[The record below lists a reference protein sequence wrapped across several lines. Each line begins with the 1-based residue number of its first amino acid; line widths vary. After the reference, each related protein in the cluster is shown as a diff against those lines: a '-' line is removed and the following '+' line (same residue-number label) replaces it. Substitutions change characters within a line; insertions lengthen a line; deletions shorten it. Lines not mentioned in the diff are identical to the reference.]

1 MKTVGPREERIPRP
15 RSRSTGRHQQ
25 RVGRGTRVLV
35 GKAPWTGGA
44 TRRQLAGDARAG
56 AWARG
61 QAWQAQRRFVR
72 RSWRWLTGG
81 TVVVLGV
88 GLVLIA
94 VMPAHARGFSAGVV
108 MSVWLG
114 LVSYAV
120 IQFSGSAGP
129 LMGALAEQWSAA
141 ELRRLQDHG
150 WRLVNGVRLR
160 PWDIDHVLVGPGGV
174 VAVETKWQGRG
185 WVLDPPEDRVLG
197 AARQAAGNARDLRL
211 WGKLRAAGVTE
222 VRPLVILWG
231 ALPDGEP
238 RSFLDP
244 ATGAQVIPARCLAE
258 WRERVLGAD
267 QVLNEAQVQQCW
279 RALAEHAQTRDER
292 EPLPPSVNT
301 LAVRA
306 AAGVAGGLAAVVA
319 LAAAVQV
326 LDSIAGL
333 LCAVTA
339 AAGAGFASRR
349 WARLRVAST
358 GWLIGVAV
366 VCGYVAVALARL
378 AITQ

>member
-1 MKTVGPREERIPRP
+1 M
-15 RSRSTGRHQQ
+15 
-25 RVGRGTRVLV
+25 
-35 GKAPWTGGA
+35 
-44 TRRQLAGDARAG
+44 
-56 AWARG
+56 
-61 QAWQAQRRFVR
+61 
-72 RSWRWLTGG
+72 
-81 TVVVLGV
+81 VVLGV

-94 VMPAHARGFSAGVV
+94 VMPAHGRGFTAGVV
-108 MSVWLG
+108 VSVWLG
-114 LVSYAV
+114 LVAYAV
-120 IQFSGSAGP
+120 IQFSGSAGL

-160 PWDIDHVLVGPGGV
+160 PWDIDHVLVGPGGI

-231 ALPDGEP
+231 ASTNGGS

-244 ATGAQVIPARCLAE
+244 STGTRVVPARCLAE

-267 QVLNEAQVQQCW
+267 QLLSEAQVQQCW
-279 RALAEHAQTRDER
+279 LALAEHARARDER
-292 EPLPPSVNT
+292 EPLPASVNT

-319 LAAAVQV
+319 LAAAVRV
-326 LDSIAGL
+326 LDNVAGL

-339 AAGAGFASRR
+339 AAGVGLAGRR
-349 WARLRVAST
+349 WARLRVASS
-358 GWLIGVAV
+358 GWLIGIAV
-366 VCGYVAVALARL
+366 GCGYVAVALARL
-378 AITQ
+378 AITE